1 MKKIFVA
8 ILAALLLV
16 PTSAFAQERELTPEE
31 QKKEKEMYEYL
42 QKEIER
48 LERVLN
54 LESWQVFY
62 ADSILTHNNAEMT
75 KELRALS
82 QKKVSNYDIYYDV
95 QYKWLDENYYA
106 FQKILTPE
114 QGQKYLKDGAGKAK
128 KSRDKEREKKRAKEE
143 KAKAKKN

>member
-114 QGQKYLKDGAGKAK
+114 QWQKYLKDGAGKAK